1 MNESDDIIIDE
12 PIPENNQE
20 YTYELKIPKDRIA
33 VLIGKKGEIK
43 KSLEE
48 DSKATIEIDSKEGEV
63 RLIGKNSIDLFSLKE
78 VIKAISRG
86 FNPDV
91 ANLLL
96 RQDYSLELIN
106 LNEFN
111 EHKSHHERLKGR
123 VIGRKGKSRALI
135 EQMTQCYI
143 SVYGKTVAILGP
155 IDKVPIAKK
164 AVESL
169 LMGSM
174 HTSVFK
180 WLEKQQ
186 RMNFSE

>member
-1 MNESDDIIIDE
+1 MEDNDELIIDE
-12 PIPENNQE
+12 PIQNKNQE
-20 YTYELKIPKDRIA
+20 YSYELRIPKDRIA

-48 DSKATIEIDSKEGEV
+48 DSNAKIDIDSKEGEV
-63 RLIGKNSIDLFSLKE
+63 RLVGKNSTSLFSLKE
-78 VIKAISRG
+78 VIKAIARG
-86 FNPDV
+86 FNPET

-111 EHKSHHERLKGR
+111 QHKSHHERLKGR
-123 VIGRKGKSRALI
+123 VIGRKGKSREII
-135 EQMTQCYI
+135 EQMTQCYV
-143 SVYGKTVAILGP
+143 SVYGKTIAILGP

-169 LMGSM
+169 LIGSM
-174 HTSVFK
+174 HASVFK